1 MDKFDSAELWVQGW
15 VWKTRTKPEVV
26 HGTQLKA
33 LQPKVRNWEG
43 KILDK
48 RETQERNLLRW
59 GDPTGYWTR
68 EEKEKLLSASG
79 DAHNGQMWSLEN
91 WSKTQE
97 WAPKMA
103 DIFWQNV
110 AVFISRFGV
119 SQGRFTSFL
128 KYFHFCEESIPGVSC
143 SIAQWFV
150 NVIIFMSVSY
160 TEHVDS
166 QHYCNN
172 GWLWVCSYEERLI
185 YFSFFQDGLFLFIV
199 SKDIF
204 RTTQKCSLS
213 LSPPFSSPLHPLKLK
228 VVLAMFDLAYL
239 WAGFPQ
245 ERKERL
251 VQHTNTM
258 GCQGLMEAGIQCGV
272 QCVLYLCISRCFEP
286 RVSHLYAR
294 HV

>member
-1 MDKFDSAELWVQGW
+1 MEHSLAAKGKKLRGKNIRQMRNSGKEP
-15 VWKTRTKPEVV
+15 PEVRRSNWILDTREREV
-26 HGTQLKA
+26 TLCFRRCTQRSDVKFGELIKNSRVSSKDGRYF
-33 LQPKVRNWEG
+33 LTKCSCFHFQVWCFSRTFHILF
-43 KILDK
+43 KILS
-48 RETQERNLLRW
+48 LLW
-59 GDPTGYWTR
+59 GEY
-68 EEKEKLLSASG
+68 
-79 DAHNGQMWSLEN
+79 
-91 WSKTQE
+91 
-97 WAPKMA
+97 
-103 DIFWQNV
+103 
-110 AVFISRFGV
+110 
-119 SQGRFTSFL
+119 
-128 KYFHFCEESIPGVSC
+128 PGVSC
-143 SIAQWFV
+143 SIVRWFV

-172 GWLWVCSYEERLI
+172 GWLWVCSYEKRLI
-185 YFSFFQDGLFLFIV
+185 YFSVFQDGLFLFIV